1 MQWTKEDIEAVA
13 KARVSKHEKK
23 TTDKWM
29 WGGIIGIVA
38 GGVVAYQFNVLLG
51 YAVMAI
57 ALISI
62 LYYNSTLSK
71 KQNVEKAKLFKEW
84 QNEQRKEVK

>member
-13 KARVSKHEKK
+13 KARVSKQEKK